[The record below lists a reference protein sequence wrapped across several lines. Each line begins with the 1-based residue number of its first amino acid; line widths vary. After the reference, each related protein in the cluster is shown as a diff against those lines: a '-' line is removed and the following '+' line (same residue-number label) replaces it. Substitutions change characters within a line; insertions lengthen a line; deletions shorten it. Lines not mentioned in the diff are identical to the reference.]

1 MKKYNDPCDIV
12 IIPNLK
18 EIAKPPHT
26 KEYNNPTMKIPFM
39 LIMFL
44 LCLEVFN
51 KNGDLSVK
59 FVFVPSNVNMQI
71 IYCLANK

>member
-1 MKKYNDPCDIV
+1 MKDVAPM
-12 IIPNLK
+12 
-18 EIAKPPHT
+18 
-26 KEYNNPTMKIPFM
+26 MKSPYESM
-39 LIMFL
+39 MFL